1 MSPLALASLGG
12 ALPPQFSLA
21 DRDDAEPAAGGGGAG
36 GGGAG
41 GGGGGGGGGEES
53 SAGAVD
59 MWACGCVLACLLWR
73 AGAGSPS
80 TPPPPPQ
87 PAEPSSGGLPPLAPT
102 GGCLAPLADCPS
114 EELRAVLE
122 ARRPTLNPFTAT
134 QPFYPYPKPKP
145 NPNYYNP

>member
-80 TPPPPPQ
+80 HSPSTPPPHSR
-87 PAEPSSGGLPPLAPT
+87 AGLPPLGAT
-102 GGCLAPLADCPS
+102 GGCLPPLADCPS
-114 EELRAVLE
+114 DELRAVLE
-122 ARRPTLNPFTAT
+122 ARSPTPNPFTVT
-134 QPFYPYPKPKP
+134 QPFLPLS
-145 NPNYYNP
+145 